1 MKLKNFKV
9 PDNLKLQDVPTTY
22 DIDLDPLMVKK
33 ELKSYRKKLAELQ
46 DMMYADDRYSVLICF
61 QGMDTAGKDS
71 MIREVFKGFNARGV
85 VVESFKTPSKK
96 ELQHDF
102 MWRHYVKLPEK
113 GKFTVFN
120 RTHYENVLV
129 TRVHP
134 DYLLNE
140 RNPHID
146 VDHLTDEFWNHRM
159 KQMVQFE
166 QFWADNGVIVLKF
179 YLHISK
185 DEQKNRLLKRIEK
198 PKHQWKFSPGDLEE
212 RALWDKYRFSYEEL
226 MKNTSHKQGKWFI
239 IPSDDKDVSRLIVS
253 KIIYQTLK
261 KYKDISYPQPE
272 PEILER
278 ISHYKA
284 ALVKDE

>member
-1 MKLKNFKV
+1 MKRKYFKV
-9 PDNLKLQDVPTTY
+9 PEDLDLKNIATTY
-22 DIDLDPLMVKK
+22 ETGLDIVSVKK
-33 ELKSYRKKLAELQ
+33 ELKKYRKKIAEFQ

-85 VVESFKTPSKK
+85 VVESFKTPSYK

-102 MWRHYVKLPEK
+102 MWRHYTKLPEK

-134 DYLLNE
+134 QYLENE
-140 RNPHID
+140 RNPHTDINS
-146 VDHLTDEFWNHRM
+146 LTDDFWTDRM
-159 KQMVQFE
+159 KRMVQFE
-166 QFWADNGVIVLKF
+166 KFWAKNGTIVLKF

-185 DEQKNRLLKRIEK
+185 DEQKKRLLKRIER
-198 PKHQWKFSPGDLEE
+198 PKHQWKFSPGDLAE
-212 RALWDKYRFSYEEL
+212 RELWDKYQFCYQEVL
-226 MKNTSHKQGKWFI
+226 KNSNHKKGEWFI
-239 IPSDDKDVSRLIVS
+239 IPSDDKDVSRLIVA
-253 KIIYQTLK
+253 KIIYETLK
-261 KYKDISYPQPE
+261 EYKDIAYPQPE

-284 ALVKDE
+284 ELLKNK